1 MVVLI
6 KINLQTKFEVSSF
19 IRSHLIRSQDVTL
32 VPKCRNMARGP
43 DHADFRD
50 DYGIIVKLGFPVVIL
65 HNKFEVHIC
74 TLYEQVKGGTK
85 CRKLGGLG

>member
-1 MVVLI
+1 MRMVVLI

-19 IRSHLIRSQDVTL
+19 IRSQDVTL
-32 VPKCRNMARGP
+32 VPKCRNMARDP

>member
-1 MVVLI
+1 MRMVVLI
-6 KINLQTKFEVSSF
+6 KINLQTNFEVSSF
-19 IRSHLIRSQDVTL
+19 IRSKDVTL
-32 VPKCRNMARGP
+32 APKCRNMARDP

-74 TLYEQVKGGTK
+74 TLYEQVKGGTE
-85 CRKLGGLG
+85 CRKFGGLW